1 MKKVKFK
8 SDTNEFYGDYGD
20 GEMREITEKECY
32 RFVNHCN
39 VKCVGSDENGYTI
52 YILIGVSY
60 KMGR

>member
-8 SDTNEFYGDYGD
+8 SDTNEFYGDYSD

-32 RFVNHCN
+32 RFVNRCN

-52 YILIGVSY
+52 YILI
-60 KMGR
+60 